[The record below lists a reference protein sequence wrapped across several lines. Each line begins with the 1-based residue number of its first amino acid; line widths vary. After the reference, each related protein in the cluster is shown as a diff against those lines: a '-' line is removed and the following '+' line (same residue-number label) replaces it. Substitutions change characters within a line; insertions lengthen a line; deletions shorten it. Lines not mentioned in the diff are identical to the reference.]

1 MAVSVDHL
9 QLMMQLIVHV
19 HCQHILECAS
29 LFCCTFGTNVD
40 LTSWQIPDV
49 GTDVLQLVCITISFS
64 DPSVLLNLCAYRQLV
79 FPRGPLSSSSSTEA
93 NGLDRSNHFFATNQS
108 DAFTAS
114 YEDCIPPDIVRVT
127 RTLTGYPFTDDVLLL
142 TASLVFSI

>member
-19 HCQHILECAS
+19 HYQHILECAS

-49 GTDVLQLVCITISFS
+49 GTDVLQLVCITISSS
-64 DPSVLLNLCAYRQLV
+64 DPSVLLNLCADRQLV

-93 NGLDRSNHFFATNQS
+93 NGLNGTFRPFLRYQS
-108 DAFTAS
+108 
-114 YEDCIPPDIVRVT
+114 E
-127 RTLTGYPFTDDVLLL
+127 
-142 TASLVFSI
+142 